1 MRYRENREQ
10 TAELL
15 RMVLPMMSRH
25 AAGFHPVTY
34 AVWYEYAAGT
44 NPMLQSAIDSLIAKG
59 QKLDDDVIHELFDRH
74 VATRDI
80 ESSLR
85 LRARIQK
92 VVEEVTEATSQASD
106 EVGRYNDGLGAYQ
119 DRLQGEASREAIAEL
134 VHGLMGDTTRVLG
147 TTGDLKLNLQHSA
160 AEVQRLRGELESAA
174 GQAQLD
180 PLTGLLN
187 RRGLEQQVTAA
198 HPRGLP
204 AGATLSIEI
213 VQFGTI
219 IDKYG
224 NVMGDRVLAAVAE
237 QLLSAAPG
245 DGALP
250 ARDRGSF
257 FLLWL
262 PGATPAAAAAITL
275 RIRGGVAGCRIRRQ
289 DAEQSVDPVS
299 VTIGTATVA
308 DGETL
313 SAALARAVD
322 APRS

>member
-25 AAGFHPVTY
+25 AAGFHPVSY

-44 NPMLQSAIDSLIAKG
+44 NSTLQSAIDTLIAKG
-59 QKLDDDVIHELFDRH
+59 QKLDDDAIHELFDRH

-92 VVEEVTEATSQASD
+92 VVEEVTEAASQASD
-106 EVGRYNDGLGAYQ
+106 EVGRYNDGLGVYQ
-119 DRLQGEASREAIAEL
+119 DRLQGSASREAIAEL
-134 VHGLMGDTTRVLG
+134 VLGLMVDTSRVLG
-147 TTGDLKLNLQHSA
+147 TTGDLKSNLQHSA
-160 AEVQRLRGELESAA
+160 EEVRRLRSELESAA

-187 RRGLEQQVTAA
+187 RRGLEQQVTGA
-198 HPRGLP
+198 HPSGLP
-204 AGATLSIEI
+204 AGAILSIEI
-213 VQFGTI
+213 DQFGTI
-219 IDKYG
+219 VNKYG

-245 DGALP
+245 EGALP
-250 ARDRGSF
+250 ARDRASF

-262 PGATPAAAAAITL
+262 PGAAPLAAAAIVE
-275 RIRGGVAGCRIRRQ
+275 RVRRGVAGCRIRRQ
-289 DAEQSVDPVS
+289 DAEQSVEPVN
-299 VTIGTATVA
+299 VTIGVTTVVA
-308 DGETL
+308 GEAL
-313 SAALARAVD
+313 STALARAID
-322 APRS
+322 AVRS

>member
-25 AAGFHPVTY
+25 VAGFHPVSY
-34 AVWYEYAAGT
+34 AVWYEYAAGS
-44 NPMLQSAIDSLIAKG
+44 NPMLQSAVDTLIAKG
-59 QKLDDDVIHELFDRH
+59 QPLDDEVIHELFDRH

-80 ESSLR
+80 ESSMR

-106 EVGRYNDGLGAYQ
+106 EVGRYNDGLGVYQ
-119 DRLQGEASREAIAEL
+119 GRLQGDASREAIAEL

-160 AEVQRLRGELESAA
+160 AEVQRLRGELDSAA
-174 GQAQLD
+174 GQTQLD

-187 RRGLEQQVTAA
+187 RRGLEQQVTGA

-204 AGATLSIEI
+204 AGAMLSIEI
-213 VQFGTI
+213 VQFGHI

-224 NVMGDRVLAAVAE
+224 NLMGDRVLAAVAE

-245 DGALP
+245 EGALP
-250 ARDRGSF
+250 ARDRANY

-262 PGATPAAAAAITL
+262 PGAAPPAAAAIAL
-275 RIRGGVAGCRIRRQ
+275 RIRRGVAGCRIRRQ
-289 DAEQSVDPVS
+289 DAEHSVDPVS
-299 VTIGTATVA
+299 VTISTAMVA
-308 DGETL
+308 EGETL
-313 SAALARAVD
+313 GAALARALE
-322 APRS
+322 AARS

>member
-25 AAGFHPVTY
+25 AAGFHPVSF

-44 NPMLQSAIDSLIAKG
+44 NQPLKSAIDALLARG
-59 QKLDDDVIHELFDRH
+59 QKLDDDAIHDLFERH

-80 ESSLR
+80 ESSIR

-106 EVGRYNDGLGAYQ
+106 EVGRYHDGLGVYQ
-119 DRLQGEASREAIAEL
+119 DRLQHNESREAIAEL
-134 VHGLMGDTTRVLG
+134 VHGLIGDTSKVLG
-147 TTGDLKLNLQHSA
+147 STTELKQNLEQSA
-160 AEVQRLRGELESAA
+160 QQVQQLRGELEAA
-174 GQAQLD
+174 VGQAQLD

-187 RRGLEQQVTAA
+187 RRGLEQQVASA

-204 AGATLSIEI
+204 PGAMLGIEI
-213 VQFGTI
+213 DRFSQIV
-219 IDKYG
+219 DKYG
-224 NVMGDRVLAAVAE
+224 NVMGDRVLATVAG

-250 ARDRGSF
+250 ARDRSSM

-262 PGATPAAAAAITL
+262 PGATPSGANAIVE
-275 RIRGGVAGCRIRRQ
+275 RIRRGVEGCRIRRQ
-289 DAEQSVDPVS
+289 DAEPSVEPVS
-299 VTIGTATVA
+299 VSIGVA
-308 DGETL
+308 PVAEGETL
-313 SAALARAVD
+313 GAALARAVESVR
-322 APRS
+322 A